1 MQQFNDER
9 TPNSRA
15 VWKVKQMNIVLALDN
30 ATAHELEN
38 LAPHKNC
45 LDINRPRTLSNAA
58 SLPTPVASTIANWMS
73 FPAELEQDPVKLDF
87 LRAMALPA

>member
-1 MQQFNDER
+1 
-9 TPNSRA
+9 
-15 VWKVKQMNIVLALDN
+15 MNIVLAMDN

-73 FPAELEQDPVKLDF
+73 YPPDAVTDPAKIAFMQSI
-87 LRAMALPA
+87 AIPA